1 MRWVP
6 LESSPEVF
14 NSYLSDLGIHNFEFC
29 DVFSLDEDLL
39 ALIPRPVLSLLI
51 VFPYAPPEDD
61 RPLFTSDDPA
71 YSSIHWFKQNVGNA
85 CGTIGLLHSFAH
97 LKVDNGLLKQL
108 LDQWLPL
115 NTEERASAVANS
127 SQLQEIHG
135 RHAQQ
140 GQSQAP
146 SAEDPVDLHYVSF
159 TKVDD
164 QLVELD
170 GERQGPVMHGELAG
184 DLLSPKVLDIV
195 RKYFSRGNVSI
206 IALT

>member
-14 NSYLSDLGIHNFEFC
+14 NDYLSDLGMHGVEFC
-29 DVFSLDEDLL
+29 DVFSLDEELL

-51 VFPYAPPEDD
+51 VFPYNHPEDE
-61 RPLFTSDDPA
+61 RSLFSLDDPA
-71 YSSIHWFKQNVGNA
+71 YGSIHWFKQNVGNA
-85 CGTIGLLHSFAH
+85 CGTIGLLHAVAH
-97 LKVDNGLLKQL
+97 LNVTGLLKQL
-108 LDQWLPL
+108 FDQWLPL
-115 NTEERASAVANS
+115 NTKERASAVANS
-127 SQLQEIHG
+127 TLLQEIHG

-146 SAEDPVDLHYVSF
+146 SSEDHVDLHYVCF
-159 TKVDD
+159 TKVGD

-195 RKYFSRGNVSI
+195 RKYFSLGNVSI
-206 IALT
+206 LALT